1 MMTNAI
7 ARQYTDAILIVRI
20 NPNGTRRTVGTT
32 FAQSVADKTCIALA
46 RAPYNRDS
54 VCEYVTER
62 NAKYTFDDAN
72 RVTGV
77 R

>member
-1 MMTNAI
+1 MANTQQFM
-7 ARQYTDAILIVRI
+7 DAILIIRVE
-20 NPNGTRRTVGTT
+20 PNGTRRTVGTT

-46 RAPYNRDS
+46 RAIYNLNTGR
-54 VCEYVTER
+54 EYVTER
-62 NAKYTFDDAN
+62 NPKYIFDDSL